1 MNYISTTSNQA
12 LMAQA
17 LKSLSSKWGIAIGS
31 WLVFVLLT
39 VFSFN
44 TTIWEWQ
51 GDNGENYKSSLD
63 IIGWIIAGPLSLGF
77 TSIILLISR
86 NKKPHFTLLFS
97 GFKRFAVSLSA
108 YLLMVI
114 FMILWLLLLIIPGI
128 IAVLRYSQTWYIL
141 SEDKNIG
148 ALEAI
153 NKSKEMMIGNK
164 WKLFCLYFRFFGWFV
179 LCILTLGLGFIVLGP
194 YMSVSLAKFHDD
206 LKPVDNMKAI
216 TTETMID
223 EASKNEESDD
233 SFEKNDVEDDENKES

>member
-17 LKSLSSKWGIAIGS
+17 LKSLTGKWGIAIGS
-31 WLVFVLLT
+31 WVVFILLT
-39 VFSFN
+39 GFSFN
-44 TTIWEWQ
+44 ISIWEWQ

-86 NKKPHFTLLFS
+86 NKTPHFTLLFS
-97 GFKRFAVSLSA
+97 GFRRFAVSLAA

-128 IAVLRYSQTWYIL
+128 IAALRYSQTWYIL

-153 NKSKEMMIGNK
+153 NKSKEMMVGNK
-164 WKLFCLYFRFFGWFV
+164 WKLFCLYFRFLGWFV
-179 LCILTLGLGFIVLGP
+179 LCILTLGLGFIVLAP
-194 YMSVSLAKFHDD
+194 YMSVSFAKIHDD
-206 LKPVDNMKAI
+206 LMSDNLIEKTDSDEKSQETI
-216 TTETMID
+216 GDKLTESH
-223 EASKNEESDD
+223 ELE
-233 SFEKNDVEDDENKES
+233 NDNKEEDKGS

>member
-17 LKSLSSKWGIAIGS
+17 LKSLTGKWGIAIGS
-31 WLVFVLLT
+31 WVVFILLT
-39 VFSFN
+39 GFSFN
-44 TTIWEWQ
+44 ISIWEWQ

-86 NKKPHFTLLFS
+86 NKNPHFTLLFS
-97 GFKRFAVSLSA
+97 GFKRFAVSLA
-108 YLLMVI
+108 TYLLMVI

-128 IAVLRYSQTWYIL
+128 IAALRYSQTWYIL

-153 NKSKEMMIGNK
+153 NKSKEMMVGNK
-164 WKLFCLYFRFFGWFV
+164 WKLFCLYFRFLGWFV
-179 LCILTLGLGFIVLGP
+179 LCILTLGLGFIVLAP
-194 YMSVSLAKFHDD
+194 YMSVSFAKFHDD
-206 LKPVDNMKAI
+206 LMSDNLIEKTDSDEKSQETI
-216 TTETMID
+216 GDKLTESH
-223 EASKNEESDD
+223 ELE
-233 SFEKNDVEDDENKES
+233 NDNKEEDKGS